1 MISGEIQVG
10 SAQRSGAGTAH
21 ESTRWALRQA
31 VGRPRLRPVRG
42 APSWAQL
49 LTLAVVVVLAQGCA
63 GIPERNPV
71 PAIYSAIAEVP
82 GLPEAR
88 FWGDETS
95 PDMKEWFAESKAHMQ
110 ARYPAIMG
118 RKHNYLALSGG
129 GQDGAFG
136 AGVLV
141 GWTAAGTRPEFT
153 LVTGVST
160 GALIAPFAFL
170 GSEYDT
176 QLRDLFTKYSTK
188 DLLKKRNIL
197 MALLASDATASSAPL
212 KALIAKHVDQN
223 VLEEIAIEFRK
234 GRMLYIGTTNLDAD
248 RPVMW
253 NIARIAASRVP
264 NALELVQ
271 DIILASASIP
281 AVFPPVIFEVEAKGQ
296 RYDEL
301 HVDGGV
307 TSQVFLYPLGLD
319 WRRVTEKL
327 DAKGRPSVYLIRNA
341 KLDPTWK
348 AVERRLRPVAGRSIA
363 ALIRTQGIGDMY
375 RIYVGAQRDGVDY
388 NLAYIP
394 PEFKEESKEM
404 FDPEYMGKLFDLGNR
419 MATAGFPWKDSP
431 PGTKA
436 P

>member
-1 MISGEIQVG
+1 M
-10 SAQRSGAGTAH
+10 
-21 ESTRWALRQA
+21 
-31 VGRPRLRPVRG
+31 RG

-49 LTLAVVVVLAQGCA
+49 LALAVVVLAQGCA
-63 GIPERNPV
+63 SIPERNPV

-82 GLPEAR
+82 GLPRAR
-88 FWGDETS
+88 FWGDAAPPYIE
-95 PDMKEWFAESKAHMQ
+95 EWFAASKAQLQ
-110 ARYPAIMG
+110 ALHPAIIG
-118 RKHNYLALSGG
+118 RKHNYLAISGG
-129 GQDGAFG
+129 GQNGAFG

-153 LVTGVST
+153 MVTGVST

-170 GSEYDT
+170 GSEYDDE
-176 QLRDLFTKYSTK
+176 LKVFYTKYSTT

-197 MALLASDATASSAPL
+197 NALASDAAASSAPL
-212 KALIAKHVDQN
+212 RALIAKHVDQN

-234 GRMLYIGTTNLDAD
+234 GRLLYIGTTNLDAD

-253 NIARIAASRVP
+253 DIGYIAASRAP
-264 NALELVQ
+264 NALELVH
-271 DIILASASIP
+271 DIMLASASIP
-281 AVFPPVIFEVEAKGQ
+281 VAFPPVMIEVEAKGQ
-296 RYDEL
+296 RYDEV

-341 KLDPTWK
+341 QLDPTWK
-348 AVERRLRPVAGRSIA
+348 AVELRLKPIAGRSIA

-388 NLAYIP
+388 HLAYIP
-394 PEFKEESKEM
+394 GEFKEESKEM
-404 FDPEYMGKLFDLGNR
+404 FDPEYMGKLFDLGYR

-431 PGTKA
+431 PGIKA